1 MQQPAGEGAAGMSTR
16 DDLHRLVDELDEAVL
31 SDAARRLAELK
42 QRDRAD
48 VDEADSE
55 AAVEEFRRRNP
66 WVGSVRSGRGD
77 LARRSG
83 EILREEFGR
92 RAQ

>member
-1 MQQPAGEGAAGMSTR
+1 MSIR
-16 DDLHRLVDELDEAVL
+16 DDLHRLVDELDETVL
-31 SDAARRLAELK
+31 SDAARRLAELR
-42 QRDRAD
+42 QRNRVG

-55 AAVEEFRRRNP
+55 AAVAEFRRRNP
-66 WVGSVRSGRGD
+66 WVGSISTGRGD
-77 LARRSG
+77 LARKSS

>member
-1 MQQPAGEGAAGMSTR
+1 MSTR
-16 DDLHRLVDELDEAVL
+16 DDLHRLVDELDETVL
-31 SDAARRLAELK
+31 PDAARRLAELK
-42 QRDRAD
+42 QRDRAG
-48 VDEADSE
+48 VEEAESE
-55 AAVEEFRRRNP
+55 EAVAEFRRRNP
-66 WVGSVRSGRGD
+66 WVGSISSGRGD